1 LNLQQATAM
10 GSYANG
16 DAKVEALT
24 APSLYPSPSVAALQ
38 LHFVGQKLDVAQT
51 PAAVID
57 AAVVRRNCQLMLD
70 AAEQL
75 GVGFRA
81 HVKTHKVY
89 RIGCGQRQ
97 DINAE

>member
-1 LNLQQATAM
+1 M
-10 GSYANG
+10 GSYTNG
-16 DAKVEALT
+16 DTKVTTLPALT
-24 APSLYPSPSVAALQ
+24 APLVYPVPSAATLQ
-38 LHFVGQKLDVAQT
+38 LNYVGQKLDAAQT

-81 HVKTHKVY
+81 HVKTHKVCPSASTQCNT
-89 RIGCGQRQ
+89 IWLT
-97 DINAE
+97 IL